1 MKYEDLE
8 VGGTYRRWSAEGCD
22 CDNCDEPEGGWEEVQ
37 LFGFVPILPTC
48 ACVTHPNAPEIFCA
62 VKRLSLGEPRGPM
75 LLVGSSE
82 LKEVGDRP

>member
-8 VGGTYRRWSAEGCD
+8 IGKAYRWWSVGCD
-22 CDNCDEPEGGWEEVQ
+22 CDTNGGWKKAQ

-48 ACVTHPNAPEIFCA
+48 ACTTYSNALEIFCA

-75 LLVGSSE
+75 FLVSSSE
-82 LKEVGDRP
+82 LEGVDDDG